1 MDFLKEILGEEL
13 FNQVAKVI
21 NEYNGDETHK
31 DKQVKLAN
39 LGEGKYVSKDKY
51 AALETSLTGKQTEL
65 DKANQLIEDLRKGT
79 KDNETL
85 QNQIIDYDNQVKV
98 LQGELAKTKLKAA
111 IKVALLNEQALDI
124 DYLTY
129 KLETDDKKTLELDDN
144 DNIKDWKDIVT
155 GLKTQYPN
163 QFEGKGMGNVVDPKP
178 LPQPDPQPNPM
189 PTSLADAL
197 KQNYEHKG
205 E

>member
-1 MDFLKEILGEEL
+1 MDFLKDILGEGL
-13 FNQVAKVI
+13 FNQVVKAI
-21 NEYNGDETHK
+21 NEYNGNEEHK
-31 DKQVKLAN
+31 DQQVKLAN

-51 AALETSLTGKQTEL
+51 SALETSLTGKQTEL

-79 KDNETL
+79 KDNENL
-85 QNQIIDYDNQVKV
+85 QNQITDYDNQVKV

-111 IKVALLNEQALDI
+111 IKVALLNEKALDI

-129 KLETDDKKTLELDDN
+129 KLETDEKKTLELDDN
-144 DNIKDWKDIVT
+144 DNIKGWKDIAT

-163 QFEGKGMGNVVDPKP
+163 QFEGKGSGNIIEPKP
-178 LPQPDPQPNPM
+178 LPNSDPEPNHA

-197 KQNYEHKG
+197 KQNYETKG

>member
-1 MDFLKEILGEEL
+1 MDFLKEILGVEL
-13 FNQVAKVI
+13 FNQVVKVI

-98 LQGELAKTKLKAA
+98 LQDELAKTKLKSA
-111 IKVALLNEQALDI
+111 IKVALLNEKALDI